1 MNFNVL
7 SNSDLNFYLTLIKNP
22 EKEKVI
28 EHNKNE
34 KIIFFNPD
42 FIISPFQ
49 IKMCVNRAY
58 FNISYNKSKTKNEK
72 KNIIFLSTNEE
83 KLEKSL
89 SIHNIKN
96 NTKNNYYVLFIDM
109 DKNEIDN
116 IIKDLKGE
124 EINEI
129 NYCKYENEECLINHF
144 KIKKEEIQSRKN
156 GLENAIYNRIS
167 TKNLK

>member
-1 MNFNVL
+1 MNFNIL
-7 SNSDLNFYLTLIKNP
+7 SKSNLNFYLTLISQP
-22 EKEKVI
+22 QKEKVI
-28 EHNKNE
+28 EYDKKE

-42 FIISPFQ
+42 FIISPFH
-49 IKMCVNRAY
+49 IKISVNRSY
-58 FNISYNKSKTKNEK
+58 YNISNNKCKTKNEK

-83 KLEKSL
+83 KLDKSL
-89 SIHNIKN
+89 SIHSIEN
-96 NTKNNYYVLFIDM
+96 NTKNNYYVLFINM

-129 NYCKYENEECLINHF
+129 NYCKYENEECVINHF
-144 KIKKEEIQSRKN
+144 NIKKEEVQSRKN
-156 GLENAIYNRIS
+156 GLENAVYNRIS

>member
-22 EKEKVI
+22 EKQKVI
-28 EHNKNE
+28 EHDKKE

-49 IKMCVNRAY
+49 IKISVNRAY
-58 FNISYNKSKTKNEK
+58 FNILYNKSKTKNEK
-72 KNIIFLSTNEE
+72 KNIIYLSTNEE
-83 KLEKSL
+83 KLEKGL
-89 SIHNIKN
+89 LIHNIEN
-96 NTKNNYYVLFIDM
+96 NKKNNYYVLFINM
-109 DKNEIDN
+109 EKNEIDD

-129 NYCKYENEECLINHF
+129 NYCKYENEECVINHF
-144 KIKKEEIQSRKN
+144 NIKKEEIQSRKN
-156 GLENAIYNRIS
+156 GLENAVYNKIS
-167 TKNLK
+167 TKDLK

>member
-7 SNSDLNFYLTLIKNP
+7 STNLNFYLTLISQP

-28 EHNKNE
+28 EYDKKE

-42 FIISPFQ
+42 FIISPFH
-49 IKMCVNRAY
+49 IKISVNRSY
-58 FNISYNKSKTKNEK
+58 FNISNNKSKTKNEK

-144 KIKKEEIQSRKN
+144 NIKTEEIQSRKN
-156 GLENAIYNRIS
+156 GLENAVYNRIS

>member
-7 SNSDLNFYLTLIKNP
+7 STKSNFYLTLIAQP
-22 EKEKVI
+22 EKEKVF
-28 EHNKNE
+28 EYDKKE

-49 IKMCVNRAY
+49 IKISVNRSY
-58 FNISYNKSKTKNEK
+58 FNISNNKSKTKNEK